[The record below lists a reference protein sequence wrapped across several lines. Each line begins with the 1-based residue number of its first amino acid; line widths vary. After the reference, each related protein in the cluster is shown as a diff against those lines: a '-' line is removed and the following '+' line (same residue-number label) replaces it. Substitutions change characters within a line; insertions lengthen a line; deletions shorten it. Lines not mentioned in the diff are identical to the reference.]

1 MKLVGEAKEATEHAQ
16 DSVAKVQAHLLL
28 DDKVTIEHT
37 SQESLKVSKDIEVQS
52 KDLLEK
58 RKEQIFIYLFIDLF
72 ETNIFVFRNG
82 PERSPGLAEE

>member
-58 RKEQIFIYLFIDLF
+58 RKEQFFIYLFIDLF
-72 ETNIFVFRNG
+72 
-82 PERSPGLAEE
+82 